1 MPTLVSPCNRTAS
14 KGGEWRQVIPP
25 ENRLLTEFTR
35 QPVMG
40 KGRSRRAGHGVF
52 TMLCNTRLQFAG
64 RAGPGLM
71 QLSGSHPELVLV
83 KGLCPVS
90 VPSRPRTA
98 KQVRQEQHF
107 SKQFPQN
114 LVLQAAPPS
123 WPGNE
128 GSRCAS
134 GAGTAQPVFHPGPF
148 SPNVPGGQSTRSLG
162 RVPRSQSQ
170 ELTKA
175 SAQCCLIGQAT
186 H

>member
-1 MPTLVSPCNRTAS
+1 MVPTVISPCNRTAS

-40 KGRSRRAGHGVF
+40 KGRSRTCRRRGVF

-71 QLSGSHPELVLV
+71 QVSGSHPELVLV

-98 KQVRQEQHF
+98 KQVRQGQHF
-107 SKQFPQN
+107 KAVSPE
-114 LVLQAAPPS
+114 LS
-123 WPGNE
+123 
-128 GSRCAS
+128 AS
-134 GAGTAQPVFHPGPF
+134 SCPALLA
-148 SPNVPGGQSTRSLG
+148 R
-162 RVPRSQSQ
+162 
-170 ELTKA
+170 E
-175 SAQCCLIGQAT
+175 
-186 H
+186 